1 MRRGKSKRYSA
12 LVLDLLLTGATLPGS
27 KGPRDLGIR
36 DGRLVSPEPEARQ
49 VIALGGALVTPPL
62 VEPHIHLDAVLTVGQ
77 PRPNQSGSLFEGI
90 AIWAERVKSLTMEDV
105 KARVRQV
112 LRWQLANGVQYVRSH
127 VDVCDPRLRAM
138 RALVELREEIGD
150 QMELQIVAFPQQG
163 ILSFEGGTELMGRAV
178 ALGADVVG
186 GIPHFELTREMGVDS
201 VKFAFELAA
210 EHGLRVDIHCD
221 ETDDDHSRFVEVMA
235 AETLRHGLEG
245 RVTASHTTAMHSY
258 NNAYAYRVIN
268 NIARARMHMVTNPL
282 DNSVLQGR
290 FDSYPIRR
298 GHTRLKEL
306 MAAGVNVC
314 IGHDSVMDP
323 WYPLGYGDPLQAA
336 FVLAHYG
343 QMSGAEELTRLFD
356 MITVAPARALG
367 VQDYGLEEGAPA
379 SLVVYDAPGE
389 LDAIRLIPRRR
400 LVLRRGRV
408 VARTEPAQTTVTW
421 DGREETVDFLP
432 AHDSS
437 ASAR

>member
-1 MRRGKSKRYSA
+1 M
-12 LVLDLLLTGATLPGS
+12 
-27 KGPRDLGIR
+27 RDLGVR
-36 DGRLVSPEPEARQ
+36 DGVLVSPEPEARE

-62 VEPHIHLDAVLTVGQ
+62 VEPHIHLDAVLTEGQ
-77 PRPNQSGSLFEGI
+77 PRPNLSGSLFEGI
-90 AIWAERVKSLTMEDV
+90 AIWGERVKSLTVEDV

-112 LRWQLANGVQYVRSH
+112 LRWQLANGVQHVRSH
-127 VDVCDPRLRAM
+127 VDVCDPHLRAL
-138 RALVELREEIGD
+138 RALVQVREEIGD
-150 QMELQIVAFPQQG
+150 QIGLQLVAFPQQG
-163 ILSFEGGTELMGRAV
+163 ILSFPDGQELMRRAV
-178 ALGADVVG
+178 ALGADVIG

-201 VKFAFELAA
+201 VKFAFALAA

-235 AETLRHGLEG
+235 AETLRLGLEG

-268 NIARARMHMVTNPL
+268 NVARARMHMVTNPL

-290 FDSYPIRR
+290 FDSYPVRR
-298 GHTRLKEL
+298 GHTRIKEL

-343 QMSGAEELTRLFD
+343 HMSGAEELKRLLE
-356 MITVAPARALG
+356 MITFNPARALG
-367 VQDYGLEEGAPA
+367 LPDYGLETGGPA

-389 LDAIRLIPRRR
+389 VDALRLIPRRR

-408 VARTEPAQTTVTW
+408 VARTEPARTTVIW
-421 DGREETVDFLP
+421 DGREEPVDFLP
-432 AHDSS
+432 AHGSP
-437 ASAR
+437 ASGG